1 MILARCES
9 LLEGRIFELRRG
21 RAEYSIL
28 IHSESKSAENQ
39 EVKKKIVRKKVE
51 EREGYAIYV
60 FLVGMLQNNNNTIGI
75 MLHSFL
81 CLPFQ

>member
-39 EVKKKIVRKKVE
+39 EVKKKIVRKVE